1 VQGKKDFEAKFDTV
15 LFGSFFSK
23 YSKIDQRAYSRATKK
38 IQQLESRLKLFED
51 TNPQKYFEVLQKYPM
66 GPTTV
71 DMYNDMKGQLNK
83 LNQQANVI
91 RKQPGLTPKERKS
104 LLEPIENLQLILK
117 RQIAAAVDM
126 ALPE

>member
-1 VQGKKDFEAKFDTV
+1 
-15 LFGSFFSK
+15 
-23 YSKIDQRAYSRATKK
+23 
-38 IQQLESRLKLFED
+38 
-51 TNPQKYFEVLQKYPM
+51 M